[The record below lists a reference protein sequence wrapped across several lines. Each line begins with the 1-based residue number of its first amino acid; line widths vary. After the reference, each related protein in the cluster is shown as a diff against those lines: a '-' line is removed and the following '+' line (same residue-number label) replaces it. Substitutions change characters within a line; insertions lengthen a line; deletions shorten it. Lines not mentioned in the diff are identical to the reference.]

1 VTRSFA
7 AVDLGASNGRV
18 MVAEVGPD
26 SLEMLEVHRFP
37 NDAVSS
43 LDGLRWNTA
52 GLYRETLAGLRAAAR
67 VTPDLLSVGVD
78 SWAVDYAL
86 LDRSGELLEEP
97 YHYRDGR
104 SSRGVAALHALIKKE
119 RLYER
124 TGLQF
129 LPFNTIY
136 QLAAA
141 RGTAALAAAR
151 TLLLIPDLFGYWLTG
166 VTSAEMTNASTTG
179 LLDARTH
186 TWALDLVGELEI
198 RASILP
204 TLSQPG
210 ETLGILLPDVR
221 RATGL
226 AESTT
231 VMHVGSHDTASAVA
245 AAPAETQDF
254 AYVSSGTWSL
264 VGVEL
269 DRPILTEESRAANF
283 TNELGVDGRI
293 CYLRNV
299 MGLWIL
305 QESLRAWQ
313 RSGASEDL
321 DVVLAAA
328 AEEAPGGPVI
338 DVDDPILIAPG
349 DMPER
354 VAELCRQ
361 SGGATPRSRSAL
373 VRCILDSLAAAYA
386 RAIRD
391 AARLSGASPRVVH
404 VIGGGSQNRF
414 LCQLTADAC
423 GLPVIAGPVEATAI
437 GNVLVQARAHGTVTG
452 DLEALRALVRRTQ
465 PLEVYEPR
473 STRASRSA

>member
-1 VTRSFA
+1 MKGSLA
-7 AVDLGASNGRV
+7 AVDLGASSGRV

-26 SLEMLEVHRFP
+26 SLDMVEVHRFP
-37 NDAVSS
+37 NDPVSS
-43 LDGLRWNTA
+43 PDGLRWNIS

-67 VTPDLLSVGVD
+67 VSPNLLSVGVD

-86 LDRSGELLEEP
+86 LDLAGQLLEEP

-104 SSRGVAALHALIKKE
+104 TARGVAAVHALIKKE

-141 RGTAALAAAR
+141 GGTAALAAAS
-151 TLLLIPDLFGYWLTG
+151 TLLLIPDLFGYWLSG

-179 LLDARTH
+179 LVDARTH
-186 TWALDLVGELEI
+186 RWALDLVGELGI

-210 ETLGILLPDVR
+210 QILGSLLPALGR
-221 RATGL
+221 ETGL
-226 AESTT
+226 AETT
-231 VMHVGSHDTASAVA
+231 VVTHVGSHDTASAVA
-245 AAPAETQDF
+245 AVPAESPDF

-269 DRPILTEESRAANF
+269 ERPILTEASRAANF
-283 TNELGVDGRI
+283 SNELGVDGRI
-293 CYLRNV
+293 RYLRNV

-313 RSGASEDL
+313 RSGTAEDL

-328 AEEAPGGPVI
+328 GEEAPGGPVI

-354 VAELCRQ
+354 LSELCRR
-361 SGGATPRSRSAL
+361 SGGATLRSRSAL
-373 VRCILDSLAAAYA
+373 VRCILDSLAAANA

-391 AARLSGASPRVVH
+391 ASRLSGVSPRVVH
-404 VIGGGSQNRF
+404 VIGGGSQNRL

-423 GLPVIAGPVEATAI
+423 GLPVFAGPVEATAI
-437 GNVLVQARAHGTVTG
+437 GNVLVQARAHGIITG
-452 DLEALRALVRRTQ
+452 DLEALRVLVRRTQ
-465 PLEVYEPR
+465 PLEVYQPR
-473 STRASRSA
+473 SIRASRSA